1 MHRRSGHIGHWR
13 LGTVESPLRTLREH
27 SARPALM
34 RKVWKRFMDTVEAG
48 GLSVAKALYD
58 FMNDEALPETGQ
70 HISLDNWSRWL

>member
-1 MHRRSGHIGHWR
+1 
-13 LGTVESPLRTLREH
+13 
-27 SARPALM
+27 M